1 MRIIALLALAIPF
14 VFGGVRLATTGSD
27 ARYLWL
33 AFASTIVAVALNI
46 RGIPP
51 RELMRAPRFMLTLTA
66 CTVAASLAGYL
77 VDARNVLAIGIVA
90 FAFALCSTLGLAL
103 FARVRASAP

>member
-1 MRIIALLALAIPF
+1 MKVIALILLLLPFAFGAI
-14 VFGGVRLATTGSD
+14 RLATTGD
-27 ARYLWL
+27 DERYVWL
-33 AFASTIVAVALNI
+33 ALASCIVAVALNI

-51 RELMRAPRFMLTLTA
+51 REPMRAPRFMLTLTA